1 MNKWKL
7 GSFALCVMLIALVFP
22 VEAQQPAKIP
32 RIGYLSGSS
41 LSAAAVSVAAFQH
54 GLRDLGYVEGKN
66 IIIEWRQAEGKLNR
80 NLAHAAEL
88 VGLKVDVI
96 VAAGA
101 TEIRAA
107 REATATVPIVMIRG
121 AILLEAVSSPV
132 WRGREGTLPGW
143 RPFAQS

>member
-1 MNKWKL
+1 MRRTNRL
-7 GSFALCVMLIALVFP
+7 LSCLCALLFALSVPA
-22 VEAQQPAKIP
+22 EAQQPTKIP

-41 LSAAAVSVAAFQH
+41 LAAAAARVAAFQH

-66 IIIEWRQAEGKLNR
+66 IVIEWRSGEGKLDR

-88 VGLKVDVI
+88 VRLKVDII

-132 WRGREGTLPGW
+132 WRGREGTLLDW
-143 RPFAQS
+143 RPFARS